1 MFLGVLG
8 IVAAEGCNILACDMI
23 RIASILT
30 AVLVLLAP
38 EAGRANW
45 SRRHADEVER
55 LIQRF
60 LQPREGLVPPS
71 AVSVAIGVEGKLV
84 FAQGYG
90 EARPGVPAT
99 AWTVYHIGSLTK
111 QFTAAAMLKLIE
123 GGVRAPLSRRPVGL
137 DTPLRDIFEGTERW
151 GAADQPPVTVRS
163 LLTMTSNLP
172 NFTREPPRGADPW
185 GAVEVPQLIAAL
197 KNEVPRGWPNTF
209 EYSNTGYFLIAQIIE
224 ASLREDGGG
233 RRPSAREYVHQM
245 LLGPAGM
252 TLSGFVGDYAPASVV
267 AQPQYRRRPA
277 FTQPHW
283 LDGCADMAS
292 SAVDLFA
299 WDKALMDGR
308 LISAA
313 SRDSMLSDAARVD
326 PLTYY
331 GMGWYVRHEDRRDS
345 YYHSG
350 SVPGFTSYNA
360 IERDRDDGGWI
371 SVTILTNSD
380 GVTGLDQLADDI
392 FGVARN
398 RR

>member
-1 MFLGVLG
+1 MFLGPWG
-8 IVAAEGCNILACDMI
+8 IAAREGCTILSDMI
-23 RIASILT
+23 RIGSILM
-30 AVLVLLAP
+30 AIIVLLAP
-38 EAGRANW
+38 EAGRADW
-45 SRRHADEVER
+45 SQRHAAEAGGLV
-55 LIQRF
+55 QRF
-60 LQPREGLVPPS
+60 LQRREGVAPPS
-71 AVSVAIGVEGKLV
+71 ALSVAIGVDGKLV
-84 FAQGYG
+84 FAEGYG

-99 AWTVYHIGSLTK
+99 ARTVYHIGSLTK

-123 GGVRAPLSRRPVGL
+123 SGVRAPLSRQPIGL

-224 ASLREDGGG
+224 ASLRDDGGG
-233 RRPSAREYVHQM
+233 RLPTAREYVREM
-245 LLGPAGM
+245 LLRPAGM
-252 TLSGFVGDYAPASVV
+252 ALSGFVGDYAPDSVI
-267 AQPQYRRRPA
+267 ALPQYRRRPA

-299 WDKALMDGR
+299 WDKALMEGR
-308 LISAA
+308 LISVS
-313 SRDSMLSDAARVD
+313 SRDAMFSDAARVD

-360 IERDRDDGGWI
+360 IERTREDGEWI
-371 SVTILTNSD
+371 SVTLLTNSD
-380 GVTGLDQLADDI
+380 GIAGLDQLADDI
-392 FGVARN
+392 FGVARD
-398 RR
+398 RH